1 MEHWENPCADGSLQN
16 LRKIWDWDELR
27 KVWRRNW
34 SVLPRRTS
42 QFPNVSQ
49 GSLGKMIFG
58 LARTNPNI
66 WARTNP
72 NIWRDLLSQGV
83 TVWHNTSV
91 ALIVKANYS
100 QKALWLESDIIII
113 LKAKGE
119 GMFCHFFFF
128 PNASSTTA
136 LFQHHHGAHEDEIL
150 VTIIVTLTISR
161 WWWCWS
167 DYNERL
173 TVHWPLS
180 LRKWSKPFLQS
191 ISFPKL
197 HLHSHLLQAGW
208 PNK

>member
-58 LARTNPNI
+58 LAGTNPNI

-91 ALIVKANYS
+91 SLIVKANYS
-100 QKALWLESDIIII
+100 KKAFWLESDIIII
-113 LKAKGE
+113 FKSTPPWCSWGWE
-119 GMFCHFFFF
+119 FCHF
-128 PNASSTTA
+128 
-136 LFQHHHGAHEDEIL
+136 HCH
-150 VTIIVTLTISR
+150 
-161 WWWCWS
+161 S
-167 DYNERL
+167 DNESMVMML
-173 TVHWPLS
+173 IWL
-180 LRKWSKPFLQS
+180 
-191 ISFPKL
+191 
-197 HLHSHLLQAGW
+197 
-208 PNK
+208 